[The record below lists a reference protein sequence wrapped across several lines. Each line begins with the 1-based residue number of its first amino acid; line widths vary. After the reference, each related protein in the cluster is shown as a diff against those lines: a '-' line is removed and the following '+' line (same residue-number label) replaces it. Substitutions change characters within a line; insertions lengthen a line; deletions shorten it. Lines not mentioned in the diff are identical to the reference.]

1 MKTSLLTNELI
12 VAGLQFQPTYKNGLN
27 NHLPM
32 TLVALDQ
39 MGANDERILLFYH
52 QYISQLENVARN
64 EPFIKQADKIEQR
77 IKNDGVEATLIAY
90 MPRLIASFNA
100 QAFQCMI
107 RLSYAIKSQQQREIA
122 YALAYWEQSYQLI
135 TPLSITEKYNA
146 EQQLE
151 QLVYAFSNSSFQ
163 TNNVSQR
170 IFEVAQHPNYLKLAS
185 VPADITIEKV
195 LQLVVEYYHKT
206 NNSTLLHGITA
217 LHAFIELLQYFP
229 DKQTALQWFWQSYT
243 AAFATVGKNLPQS
256 RDVLPPPPHL
266 SWLETITLG
275 ALSNNDHTITLI
287 YSCSELYKR
296 YPLAEL
302 KYIANQCIAN
312 ESL

>member
-12 VAGLQFQPTYKNGLN
+12 VAGLQFQPTYKNGIS

-39 MGANDERILLFYH
+39 MGTNDECVLLFYH
-52 QYISQLENVARN
+52 QYITQLENVARN
-64 EPFIKQADKIEQR
+64 EPFLKQANEIEQR
-77 IKNDGVEATLIAY
+77 IKNDGVETTLIAY

-122 YALAYWEQSYQLI
+122 YALAYWDQSYQLI
-135 TPLSITEKYNA
+135 TPLSLTEKYNT
-146 EQQLE
+146 EQQLK
-151 QLVYAFSNSSFQ
+151 QLAYAFSNSSFQ
-163 TNNVSQR
+163 ANNISQR
-170 IFEVAQHPNYLKLAS
+170 IFEVAQNPNYLKLAP
-185 VPADITIEKV
+185 VPVDITIEKV
-195 LQLVVEYYHKT
+195 LQLVVEYYRKT

-229 DKQTALQWFWQSYT
+229 DQQTALPWFWQSYT
-243 AAFATVGKNLPQS
+243 AAFATVGKNLQQP
-256 RDVLPPPPHL
+256 RDVLPTPPHL
-266 SWLETITLG
+266 SWLETITRG
-275 ALSNNDHTITLI
+275 ALSKNAHTITLI

-302 KYIANQCIAN
+302 KYIANQCIASEN
-312 ESL
+312 L

>member
-12 VAGLQFQPTYKNGLN
+12 VAGLQFQPTYKNGIS

-39 MGANDERILLFYH
+39 IGTNDECVLLFYH
-52 QYISQLENVARN
+52 QYITQLENVARN
-64 EPFIKQADKIEQR
+64 EPFLKQANEIEQR
-77 IKNDGVEATLIAY
+77 IKNDGVETTLIAY
-90 MPRLIASFNA
+90 MPRLIASFNT

-122 YALAYWEQSYQLI
+122 YALAYWDQSYQLI
-135 TPLSITEKYNA
+135 TPLSLTEKYNA
-146 EQQLE
+146 EQQLK
-151 QLVYAFSNSSFQ
+151 QLTYAFSNSSFEA
-163 TNNVSQR
+163 NNISQR
-170 IFEVAQHPNYLKLAS
+170 IFEVAQSPNYLKLAP
-185 VPADITIEKV
+185 VPVDITIEKV
-195 LQLVVEYYHKT
+195 LQLVVEYYRKT

-217 LHAFIELLQYFP
+217 LHAFIELLQYFQ
-229 DKQTALQWFWQSYT
+229 DQQTALQWFWQSYT
-243 AAFATVGKNLPQS
+243 AAFATVGKNLQQP
-256 RDVLPPPPHL
+256 RDVLPTPPHL
-266 SWLETITLG
+266 SWLETITRG
-275 ALSNNDHTITLI
+275 ALSKNDHTITLI

-312 ESL
+312 ENL

>member
-12 VAGLQFQPTYKNGLN
+12 VAGLQFQPTYKNGSS

-39 MGANDERILLFYH
+39 MGTNDECVLLFYH
-52 QYISQLENVARN
+52 QYITQLENVARN
-64 EPFIKQADKIEQR
+64 EPFLKQANEIEQR
-77 IKNDGVEATLIAY
+77 IKNDGFETTLIAY

-100 QAFQCMI
+100 QTFQCMI

-122 YALAYWEQSYQLI
+122 YALAYWDQSYQLI
-135 TPLSITEKYNA
+135 TPLSLTEKYNA
-146 EQQLE
+146 EQQLK
-151 QLVYAFSNSSFQ
+151 QLAYAFSNSSFQ
-163 TNNVSQR
+163 ANNTSQR
-170 IFEVAQHPNYLKLAS
+170 IFEVAQNPNYLKLAP
-185 VPADITIEKV
+185 VPVDITIEKV
-195 LQLVVEYYHKT
+195 LQLVVEYYRKT

-229 DKQTALQWFWQSYT
+229 DQQTALQWFWQSYT
-243 AAFATVGKNLPQS
+243 AAFATVGKNLQQP
-256 RDVLPPPPHL
+256 RDVLPTPPHI
-266 SWLETITLG
+266 SWLETITRG
-275 ALSNNDHTITLI
+275 ALSKNDHTITLI

-296 YPLAEL
+296 YPLTEL

-312 ESL
+312 ENL